1 MKLQHLSIIFIIIML
16 PISLIISA
24 YTQAQIDTLV
34 LQNSY
39 DAKLMDASYDAIK
52 AFDINTMNN
61 DLSNV
66 ADTVRDDIN
75 AAISTFMTSFSA
87 SMGVPGGTD
96 RYIKP
101 YVPAMLFT
109 LYDGYYIYAPTL
121 TENNGF
127 AYTLQPYNYYS
138 VRYKNGST
146 DIVVNYTLDNYIVV
160 YGYVN
165 GKYEVR
171 SGYLIADNISSSIGN
186 ETIYE
191 RVPVADAKDD
201 TVTIPKEL
209 VDVTD
214 PKYSQPVTSDS
225 DGQYLYERNEL
236 YYIKPS
242 SAKDY
247 YAEAESFTNW
257 VNENLSDRSDIRA
270 KHAMRNGD
278 NIFEEDDDT
287 KIFDIGPSNNPEDI
301 NSRFNQ
307 HRMEVIKNSIQDN
320 LNYSISAYAASAGA
334 NEETKYN
341 FRLPEIN
348 ADEWVTISSNICMVA
363 FVQGMPVGTRYY
375 NNYSI
380 VQSTTNKFFVDPENI
395 YYVQEGGDGCYHK
408 IDCPNLKEDGGT
420 ITGFS
425 NYNFQKFTVK
435 ISNGGET
442 TKKTYY
448 RHDEVACYYCIVGD
462 TYRLSNEYNSNLR
475 DEYGNLQINELSPK
489 KKDAYYRAIGRE
501 KYNQYTTTNYFG
513 EKNKQEG

>member
-1 MKLQHLSIIFIIIML
+1 MKLQHLSVIFIIIML

-34 LQNSY
+34 LLNSY
-39 DAKLMDASYDAIK
+39 DAKLMYASYDAIK

-138 VRYKNGST
+138 VRYYIDSDN

-160 YGYVN
+160 YGKIH
-165 GKYEVR
+165 GKYQVN
-171 SGYLIADNISSSIGN
+171 SGYLIADDNILVGEEN
-186 ETIYE
+186 TIEEY
-191 RVPVADAKDD
+191 VPVANINNNVVEIDKRNVADQ
-201 TVTIPKEL
+201 
-209 VDVTD
+209 
-214 PKYSQPVTSDS
+214 KYSKPVTSES
-225 DGQYLYERNEL
+225 DGEYLYESNDS
-236 YYIKPS
+236 YYIAYN
-242 SAKDY
+242 SAQEY
-247 YAEAESFTNW
+247 YTKAKEFTNW
-257 VNENLSDRSDIRA
+257 VNENLNGIEVG
-270 KHAMRNGD
+270 HARRNGKEIPEFQGD
-278 NIFEEDDDT
+278 NT

-341 FRLPEIN
+341 FRLPQIN
-348 ADEWVTISSNICMVA
+348 PDEWVTISSNICMVA

-395 YYVQEGGDGCYHK
+395 YYIQEGGDGCYHK

-442 TKKTYY
+442 TKQTYY
-448 RHDEVACYYCIVGD
+448 RHDEGACYYCIVGD

-475 DEYGNLQINELSPK
+475 DEYGNLQVNKLSNN
-489 KKDAYYRAIGRE
+489 KKDAYYKAIGRE

>member
-121 TENNGF
+121 TDNGYT
-127 AYTLQPYNYYS
+127 YTLQPYNYYS
-138 VRYKNGST
+138 VRYQRGNT
-146 DIVVNYTLDNYIVV
+146 DIVVNYTLDNYIVI

-165 GKYEVR
+165 GTYQVR
-171 SGYLIADNISSSIGN
+171 SGYLVVNNRGVDS
-186 ETIYE
+186 EDTIEEY
-191 RVPVADAKDD
+191 VPVANINTNVVKIPD
-201 TVTIPKEL
+201 TPVN
-209 VDVTD
+209 VAD
-214 PKYSQPVTSDS
+214 PKYSKPVTSDE
-225 DGQYLYERNEL
+225 DGEYLYERNEL
-236 YYIKPS
+236 YYIDAN
-242 SAKDY
+242 SAKNY
-247 YAEAESFTNW
+247 YEESKNFTNW
-257 VNENLSDRSDIRA
+257 VIEELVRKNPIRA
-270 KHAMRNGD
+270 SDAIRKGD
-278 NIFEEDDDT
+278 IKEFEEDT
-287 KIFDIGPSNNPEDI
+287 LIFNINENNNPEDI
-301 NSRFNQ
+301 NSPFNQ
-307 HRMEVIKNSIQDN
+307 HRMDVIKNSIQDN
-320 LNYSISAYAASAGA
+320 LNYAITAYANSAGA
-334 NEETKYN
+334 DKETSYN

-348 ADEWVTISSNICMVA
+348 ADEWVTISSNICMVT

-380 VQSTTNKFFVDPENI
+380 VKSTTNKFFVDPENI
-395 YYVQEGGDGCYHK
+395 YYIDYNDKNKETRAYHK
-408 IDCPNLKEDGGT
+408 IDCPYLNKDST
-420 ITGFS
+420 QITGFS
-425 NYNFQKFTVK
+425 NYNFQRFS
-435 ISNGGET
+435 ISAPNGTGGADQT
-442 TKKTYY
+442 INYY
-448 RHDEVACYYCIVGD
+448 RHPEGACYYCIVGGH
-462 TYRLSNEYNSNLR
+462 YESENNCR
-475 DEYGNLQINELSPK
+475 DEYGNLQVDKLPDN
-489 KKDAYYRAIGRE
+489 KKDAYYKAIGRE
-501 KYNQYTTTNYFG
+501 KYNQYTTTDYFG

>member
-75 AAISTFMTSFSA
+75 AAISTFMTSFSE

-121 TENNGF
+121 TENGYT
-127 AYTLQPYNYYS
+127 YTLQPYNYYS
-138 VRYKNGST
+138 VRYESGST
-146 DIVVNYTLDNYIVV
+146 NVVVNYTLDNYIVV
-160 YGYVN
+160 YLKKGN
-165 GKYEVR
+165 GEYEVR
-171 SGYLIADNISSSIGN
+171 SGYLIADDNISSAIGD
-186 ETIYE
+186 ETIFE
-191 RVPVADAKDD
+191 RVPVANAKDD
-201 TVTIPKEL
+201 TVTIPEKL
-209 VDVTD
+209 VEVTNS
-214 PKYSQPVTSDS
+214 KYSQPVTSDS
-225 DGQYLYERNEL
+225 DGQYLYERNEM
-236 YYIKPS
+236 YYIAPD
-242 SAKDY
+242 SAKSY
-247 YAEAESFTNW
+247 YDEAKVFTNW
-257 VNENLSDRSDIRA
+257 VKGELGDIITA
-270 KHAMRNGD
+270 KNARRNG
-278 NIFEEDDDT
+278 NPIPEFENDT
-287 KIFDIGPSNNPEDI
+287 SKIFDIGPNNNPEDI
-301 NSRFNQ
+301 NSSFNQ
-307 HRMEVIKNSIQDN
+307 HRMDVIKNSIQDN
-320 LNYSISAYAASAGA
+320 LNYAISAYATSAGA
-334 NEETKYN
+334 NSDTKYN
-341 FRLPEIN
+341 FRLPQIN

-395 YYVQEGGDGCYHK
+395 YYIQEGGDGFYHK

-435 ISNGGET
+435 ISNGGQT
-442 TKKTYY
+442 TKQTYY
-448 RHDEVACYYCIVGD
+448 RHDEGACYYCIVGGHYD
-462 TYRLSNEYNSNLR
+462 SENNCR
-475 DEYGNLQINELSPK
+475 DEYGDLQIDKLSDNK
-489 KKDAYYRAIGRE
+489 RKAYYTAVGRE
-501 KYNQYTTTNYFG
+501 KYKQYTTTDYFG
-513 EKNKQEG
+513 DVNEQ

>member
-101 YVPAMLFT
+101 YIPAMLFT

-138 VRYKNGST
+138 VTYKRGST
-146 DIVVNYTLDNYIVV
+146 YAVVNYTLDNYIVV
-160 YGYVN
+160 YLKKGN
-165 GKYEVR
+165 EYEVR
-171 SGYLIADNISSSIGN
+171 SGYLIAEDISVGEEN
-186 ETIYE
+186 TIEEY
-191 RVPVADAKDD
+191 VPVANVA
-201 TVTIPKEL
+201 TNEVNIRARNVTLDIYNQETPKGGE
-209 VDVTD
+209 
-214 PKYSQPVTSDS
+214 
-225 DGQYLYERNEL
+225 YLYERNEL
-236 YYIKPS
+236 YYINPN
-242 SAKDY
+242 SAKKY
-247 YAEAESFTNW
+247 YAEASTFTNW
-257 VNENLSDRSDIRA
+257 VNENLKDIEAR
-270 KHAMRNGD
+270 HAMRNGAH
-278 NIFEEDDDT
+278 IFEEDDNT
-287 KIFDIGPSNNPEDI
+287 KIFDIGSNNNPEDI

-334 NEETKYN
+334 NEDTKYN
-341 FRLPEIN
+341 FRLPQIN
-348 ADEWVTISSNICMVA
+348 PDEWITISSNICMVA

-380 VQSTTNKFFVDPENI
+380 VQSATNKFFVDPENI
-395 YYVQEGGDGCYHK
+395 YYIDYAEDEKTRSYHK
-408 IDCPNLKEDGGT
+408 IDCPYLNQNSDK

-442 TKKTYY
+442 TKQTYY
-448 RHDEVACYYCIVGD
+448 RHREGACYYCIVGGHYD
-462 TYRLSNEYNSNLR
+462 SDSKNFR
-475 DEYGNLQINELSPK
+475 DEYGNLYPENLVGNKQ
-489 KKDAYYRAIGRE
+489 DAYYKAIGRE

>member
-101 YVPAMLFT
+101 YIPAMLFT

-138 VRYKNGST
+138 VTYKRGST
-146 DIVVNYTLDNYIVV
+146 YAVVNYTLDNYIVV
-160 YGYVN
+160 YLKKGN
-165 GKYEVR
+165 EYEVR
-171 SGYLIADNISSSIGN
+171 SGYLIAEDISVGEEN
-186 ETIYE
+186 TIEEY
-191 RVPVADAKDD
+191 VPVANVA
-201 TVTIPKEL
+201 TNEVNIRARNVTLDIYNQETPKGGE
-209 VDVTD
+209 
-214 PKYSQPVTSDS
+214 
-225 DGQYLYERNEL
+225 YLYERNEL
-236 YYIKPS
+236 YYINPN
-242 SAKDY
+242 SAKKY
-247 YAEAESFTNW
+247 YAEAKEFTKW
-257 VNENLSDRSDIRA
+257 VNDNLKEIQASDAR
-270 KHAMRNGD
+270 RNG
-278 NIFEEDDDT
+278 EEILEFQGDSS

-334 NEETKYN
+334 NEDTKYN
-341 FRLPEIN
+341 FRLPQIN
-348 ADEWVTISSNICMVA
+348 PDEWITISSNICMVA

-442 TKKTYY
+442 TKQTYY
-448 RHDEVACYYCIVGD
+448 RHDEGACYYCIVGD

-475 DEYGNLQINELSPK
+475 DEYGNLQVNKLSNN
-489 KKDAYYRAIGRE
+489 KKDAYYKAIGRE